1 MSNKMWK
8 VNITTLHKTM
18 YYVVMANT
26 PQKAIGLA
34 VANCESVF
42 GDGEILNIHLSIN
55 KTSVVLLRKS

>member
-42 GDGEILNIHLSIN
+42 GDGEILDIHLSRAA
-55 KTSVVLLRKS
+55 TSIVLLRKS